1 MRAILGIFE
10 RLQEQREHCDHVE
23 LMVYTGQEQYN
34 SKSRIISRAEQNTFQ
49 RRVFPTAEQSISK
62 WRAKY
67 FQTQSKVFSNVE
79 QSIAITLNK
88 WLRLAPQGS
97 MYFCCNALQWSVSSP
112 RQVPHPTCSLEDLRC
127 KWVGASD

>member
-23 LMVYTGQEQYN
+23 LMVLTGQEQYN
-34 SKSRIISRAEQNTFQ
+34 SKSRTEHFSEEIISKGRAMYFQ
-49 RRVFPTAEQSISK
+49 R
-62 WRAKY
+62 
-67 FQTQSKVFSNVE
+67 QSKVFSNAE

-97 MYFCCNALQWSVSSP
+97 MYFCCNALQWSGSP
-112 RQVPHPTCSLEDLRC
+112 PRRLTCSLEAFRC
-127 KWVGASD
+127 KWVVAPD

>member
-97 MYFCCNALQWSVSSP
+97 MYFCCNALQWSGSPP
-112 RQVPHPTCSLEDLRC
+112 RQDPHPTCSLEAFRC